1 VLVWWR
7 DLQLGLPPR
16 RIVRDFAPG
25 AIQDEAR
32 FERELRHLAYIF
44 PQLKPELLDSSI
56 RGGSAEVTAILNRAA
71 GAGGNP
77 PGSSGL
83 LQTFALVR
91 TAQGWKLADDSF
103 LQRRYDAEI
112 AFAVGER
119 RGGR

>member
-1 VLVWWR
+1 
-7 DLQLGLPPR
+7 
-16 RIVRDFAPG
+16 
-25 AIQDEAR
+25 
-32 FERELRHLAYIF
+32 
-44 PQLKPELLDSSI
+44 
-56 RGGSAEVTAILNRAA
+56 
-71 GAGGNP
+71 
-77 PGSSGL
+77 L